1 MINRETNVQK
11 IDLTG
16 ADYYRRAFP
25 SALKISDVY
34 LYYVE
39 NISIFLLAKI
49 TKLFQDK
56 NNNLYLLYTLLSQ
69 ITFLLTQY

>member
-25 SALKISDVY
+25 SALKISDIY

-39 NISIFLLAKI
+39 NISIFLLLAKI

-56 NNNLYLLYTLLSQ
+56 NNNLYLLYVVISDY
-69 ITFLLTQY
+69 IY